1 MPFGALADLSQQG
14 LIVFFLVLVR
24 ASAIFLSAPLL
35 GNRSVPMRVKTGL
48 ALLLALLLTPFL
60 MGKTG
65 APNPPDLWAFGA
77 AVAAELAVGLL
88 IGTVTNFFFTA
99 AQFAGYAVGMQMGF
113 GMASLFDPTTQSQS
127 SVVGQFYMFAAMLVF
142 LLLDGHH
149 WILVALG
156 RSFDAV
162 PLGGFTWSGTTTVQL
177 IDATNNVFWV
187 ALMLAA
193 PVMGVLILTELALGI
208 VARIMPQM
216 NVFVASFPVKILLGV
231 FTLMVSFPIL
241 VASLGHEVEL
251 TFERVLGLFGMAP

>member
-1 MPFGALADLSQQG
+1 MPFGALATLPQSG
-14 LIVFFLVLVR
+14 LVVFFLVLVR

-35 GNRSVPMRVKTGL
+35 GNRSVPMRVKVGL
-48 ALLLALLLTPFL
+48 ALLLSLLWTPFL
-60 MGKTG
+60 MGKAG
-65 APNPPDLWAFGA
+65 APNPQDLWVFAA
-77 AVAAELAVGLL
+77 AVVSEVAVGLL

-113 GMASLFDPTTQSQS
+113 GMASMFDPTTQSQS
-127 SVVGQFYMFAAMLVF
+127 SVVGQFYLFAATLVF

-149 WILVALG
+149 WILIALG

-162 PLGGFTWSGTTTVQL
+162 PLGGFAWSGQTTVQL
-177 IDATNNVFWV
+177 IDAANNVFWV

-193 PVMGVLILTELALGI
+193 PVLGVLILAELAMGI

-231 FTLMVSFPIL
+231 FTLFVSFPIL
-241 VASLGHEVEL
+241 VASLGSQVEL
-251 TFERVLGLFGMAP
+251 TFERVLALLGIAP